1 MPLSVITT
9 DIDSV
14 DKLYGVNFT
23 GNLVPPEWCHRIVGS
38 NGKPNMNAIMILAE
52 IVYWYRPKV
61 EQVGEDD
68 VKLSKKFKADLLQL
82 SYGKIEEK
90 FNLSRDQVKRAL
102 DLLESL
108 GLIQRELRT
117 IKLEDKRRLNNVMY
131 IRLLTDNVLKLTADQ
146 KYDPG
151 GIKPQRSCDKTGE
164 VCGKTLIDDQTEPI
178 TNTKNTTEITTK
190 DYDSIYQAETERV
203 REQVD
208 YEVLARDMVSDR
220 GMIDEIVAIIAENNL
235 YGMEPQLINGER
247 IPASIIRKRFRK
259 INSYVVK
266 EVIDSLRSAPRNIV
280 NTRGYIMTALYNA
293 SSTYEL
299 GLDME
304 VTRDMFRREAS
315 TWEA

>member
-1 MPLSVITT
+1 MFP
-9 DIDSV
+9 D
-14 DKLYGVNFT
+14 
-23 GNLVPPEWCHRIVGS
+23 
-38 NGKPNMNAIMILAE
+38 
-52 IVYWYRPKV
+52 
-61 EQVGEDD
+61 
-68 VKLSKKFKADLLQL
+68 
-82 SYGKIEEK
+82 
-90 FNLSRDQVKRAL
+90 
-102 DLLESL
+102 
-108 GLIQRELRT
+108 
-117 IKLEDKRRLNNVMY
+117 

-315 TWEA
+315 AWEA